1 MELVLVHITDIHL
14 ENDTDYNILEGRS
27 EYIANA
33 INKHI
38 IDETNTLLILCITGD
53 IAYSGKEEQYL
64 FASIFISDII
74 AGIKKRYND
83 LFIQIVTVPG
93 NHDCDFD
100 REDSVIRE
108 SVLRDSNLDI
118 EGKYYVCGTGRQP
131 LLRTKTENEQYYLLT
146 LAAIA
151 QEIRFRKAPRKAEV
165 VLAAG
170 LPLTSFG
177 REKKNFRDY
186 LLERKNPVVFEY
198 EGELYEIRVLDVR
211 LFPQGYS
218 VVAMHPEII
227 RDEPSVLLVDIGG
240 WTIDIMRLD
249 NGVPNAATC
258 RSLEMGVIRCQDE
271 ILEQV
276 RRDTGLSITEVQ
288 VERVLNGKSCS
299 ISEEAK
305 NIILTYGRQYVKRIV
320 SAIMEAG
327 FDLQAVPAV
336 FLGGGA
342 RLFERNVSPQDRLCR
357 LITLPDVCL
366 NAAGFERL
374 AGQILKR

>member
-1 MELVLVHITDIHL
+1 MIIGVDHGYSVMKTAHICFPSGIVRYEHEPYTNRGVL
-14 ENDTDYNILEGRS
+14 
-27 EYIANA
+27 
-33 INKHI
+33 K
-38 IDETNTLLILCITGD
+38 
-53 IAYSGKEEQYL
+53 
-64 FASIFISDII
+64 
-74 AGIKKRYND
+74 
-83 LFIQIVTVPG
+83 
-93 NHDCDFD
+93 
-100 REDSVIRE
+100 
-108 SVLRDSNLDI
+108 I

-198 EGELYEIRVLDVR
+198 EGEIYEIRVLDVR

-276 RRDTGLSITEVQ
+276 RRDTGLSITEVHPILSEMNVRNSSGVPFVKPALFTKYHCWRPQ
-288 VERVLNGKSCS
+288 CRRNRCSVSRSSVMVEYPASRTSPFSCRVW
-299 ISEEAK
+299 
-305 NIILTYGRQYVKRIV
+305 
-320 SAIMEAG
+320 
-327 FDLQAVPAV
+327 
-336 FLGGGA
+336 A
-342 RLFERNVSPQDRLCR
+342 RVRS
-357 LITLPDVCL
+357 
-366 NAAGFERL
+366 
-374 AGQILKR
+374 

>member
-1 MELVLVHITDIHL
+1 MAVLNDI
-14 ENDTDYNILEGRS
+14 R
-27 EYIANA
+27 A
-33 INKHI
+33 
-38 IDETNTLLILCITGD
+38 
-53 IAYSGKEEQYL
+53 L
-64 FASIFISDII
+64 FAQCPALKDLEARTDQLETDAEGYGIFPAGSAIIEQDMRGAATWQYNFII
-74 AGIKKRYND
+74 A
-83 LFIQIVTVPG
+83 
-93 NHDCDFD
+93 
-100 REDSVIRE
+100 
-108 SVLRDSNLDI
+108 
-118 EGKYYVCGTGRQP
+118 
-131 LLRTKTENEQYYLLT
+131 
-146 LAAIA
+146 AARMTA
-151 QEIRFRKAPRKAEV
+151 
-165 VLAAG
+165 
-170 LPLTSFG
+170 
-177 REKKNFRDY
+177 D
-186 LLERKNPVVFEY
+186 
-198 EGELYEIRVLDVR
+198 
-211 LFPQGYS
+211 
-218 VVAMHPEII
+218 
-227 RDEPSVLLVDIGG
+227 
-240 WTIDIMRLD
+240 DIMRLD

>member
-1 MELVLVHITDIHL
+1 MIIGVDHGYSAMKTAHICFPSGIVRYEH
-14 ENDTDYNILEGRS
+14 EPY
-27 EYIANA
+27 
-33 INKHI
+33 
-38 IDETNTLLILCITGD
+38 TNRG
-53 IAYSGKEEQYL
+53 
-64 FASIFISDII
+64 
-74 AGIKKRYND
+74 
-83 LFIQIVTVPG
+83 
-93 NHDCDFD
+93 
-100 REDSVIRE
+100 
-108 SVLRDSNLDI
+108 VLRI

-374 AGQILKR
+374 AGQILKP

>member
-1 MELVLVHITDIHL
+1 MAILNDI
-14 ENDTDYNILEGRS
+14 R
-27 EYIANA
+27 A
-33 INKHI
+33 
-38 IDETNTLLILCITGD
+38 
-53 IAYSGKEEQYL
+53 L
-64 FASIFISDII
+64 FAQCPALKDLEARTDQLETDAEGYGIFPAGSAIIEQDMRGAATWQYNFII
-74 AGIKKRYND
+74 AATRMTAD
-83 LFIQIVTVPG
+83 
-93 NHDCDFD
+93 
-100 REDSVIRE
+100 
-108 SVLRDSNLDI
+108 
-118 EGKYYVCGTGRQP
+118 
-131 LLRTKTENEQYYLLT
+131 
-146 LAAIA
+146 
-151 QEIRFRKAPRKAEV
+151 
-165 VLAAG
+165 
-170 LPLTSFG
+170 
-177 REKKNFRDY
+177 
-186 LLERKNPVVFEY
+186 
-198 EGELYEIRVLDVR
+198 
-211 LFPQGYS
+211 
-218 VVAMHPEII
+218 
-227 RDEPSVLLVDIGG
+227 
-240 WTIDIMRLD
+240 DIMRLD

>member
-1 MELVLVHITDIHL
+1 MAILNDI
-14 ENDTDYNILEGRS
+14 R
-27 EYIANA
+27 A
-33 INKHI
+33 
-38 IDETNTLLILCITGD
+38 
-53 IAYSGKEEQYL
+53 L
-64 FASIFISDII
+64 FAQCPALKDLEARTDQLETDAEGYGIFPAGSAIIEQDMCGAATWQYNFII
-74 AGIKKRYND
+74 AATRMTAD
-83 LFIQIVTVPG
+83 
-93 NHDCDFD
+93 
-100 REDSVIRE
+100 
-108 SVLRDSNLDI
+108 
-118 EGKYYVCGTGRQP
+118 
-131 LLRTKTENEQYYLLT
+131 
-146 LAAIA
+146 
-151 QEIRFRKAPRKAEV
+151 
-165 VLAAG
+165 
-170 LPLTSFG
+170 
-177 REKKNFRDY
+177 
-186 LLERKNPVVFEY
+186 
-198 EGELYEIRVLDVR
+198 
-211 LFPQGYS
+211 
-218 VVAMHPEII
+218 
-227 RDEPSVLLVDIGG
+227 
-240 WTIDIMRLD
+240 DIMRLD

>member
-1 MELVLVHITDIHL
+1 M
-14 ENDTDYNILEGRS
+14 
-27 EYIANA
+27 
-33 INKHI
+33 
-38 IDETNTLLILCITGD
+38 
-53 IAYSGKEEQYL
+53 
-64 FASIFISDII
+64 
-74 AGIKKRYND
+74 
-83 LFIQIVTVPG
+83 
-93 NHDCDFD
+93 
-100 REDSVIRE
+100 
-108 SVLRDSNLDI
+108 
-118 EGKYYVCGTGRQP
+118 CGTGRQP

-198 EGELYEIRVLDVR
+198 EGEIYEIRVLDVR

-249 NGVPNAATC
+249 NWVFQMQQPAGVWKWE
-258 RSLEMGVIRCQDE
+258 SSVCQDE

-320 SAIMEAG
+320 SASWRPVSICRQ
-327 FDLQAVPAV
+327 F
-336 FLGGGA
+336 
-342 RLFERNVSPQDRLCR
+342 RLYFWEGEQDF
-357 LITLPDVCL
+357 L
-366 NAAGFERL
+366 NAT
-374 AGQILKR
+374 